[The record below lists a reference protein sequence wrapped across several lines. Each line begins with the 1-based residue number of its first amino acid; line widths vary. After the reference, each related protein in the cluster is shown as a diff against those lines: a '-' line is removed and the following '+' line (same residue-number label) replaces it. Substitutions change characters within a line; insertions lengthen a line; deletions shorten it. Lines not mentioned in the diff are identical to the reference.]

1 MTRFRKM
8 IWICL
13 IVCLFSAQLVY
24 ASTTYTSAKT
34 WSLTAGSGFSTM
46 TTSGNK
52 LKSTK
57 TTDEPDW
64 RVYTV
69 AKTMVTAPKARLVN
83 SEGDVR
89 SDTLTTAS
97 TGNSVSS
104 TANTGV
110 KGYYEYLS
118 VKPSALQ
125 VGTDTIKL
133 KFKNY

>member
-1 MTRFRKM
+1 MKRFRKM

-24 ASTTYTSAKT
+24 ASTSYTSAKT
-34 WSLTAGSGFSTM
+34 WSLTAGNDFSTI

-52 LKSTK
+52 LRSTK
-57 TTDEPDW
+57 TTDEPNW

-69 AKTMVTAPKARLVN
+69 AKTMVTYPKAKLVN
-83 SEGDVR
+83 SVGEAR
-89 SDTLTTAS
+89 SDILTTVG
-97 TGNSVSS
+97 TGNYVSS

-125 VGTDTIKL
+125 IGTDTIKL